1 MLKHLLV
8 TVAAKFVQLRLP
20 EMKSE
25 GVPFSEG
32 RISPWL
38 IKSSSNTFP
47 SLSPKWWAV
56 KKETPTPRSALCFYL
71 SDLIQKMKELQQA
84 NICIYYKILVPHLNN
99 NISNNDT

>member
-47 SLSPKWWAV
+47 VFITEMVSGKKRDSYSPFGSLLPSLRFDSKN
-56 KKETPTPRSALCFYL
+56 ERNYSRPTFVY
-71 SDLIQKMKELQQA
+71 
-84 NICIYYKILVPHLNN
+84 
-99 NISNNDT
+99 DTKF